1 MIKIEITDLRTERPQ
16 DLVKLATF
24 LLDFAGHGV
33 REVPE
38 AIFRQP
44 IQPQGFHDKAAERFN
59 DLLKNPTV
67 LTIDELPQQGHGAPI
82 PKPQSFEVL
91 GVEQSYNPCVETYEN
106 PPYKHCAESDLTTAI
121 LEDSQGNQ
129 FEVRAPLNLGHIF
142 KGEDA
147 ELPEH
152 SHEAVR
158 AQDFLDKFV
167 KPVAD
172 QLRKE
177 IEEDHYK
184 NATQELVDQVLP
196 PPVVASKHIDE
207 PIVAEKPKRKRTP
220 SKPKAEECKIQ
231 ITKVSE
237 TDEEETFIVTDFAE
251 IPAPPIETIAPPPP
265 VNGNTIMDKILNA
278 LNDQKLT
285 RDEITAIVVKH
296 GLKATRDIF
305 TNDHLIPAID
315 ADIDEALRG
324 K

>member
-24 LLDFAGHGV
+24 LLDFAGHGIAQV
-33 REVPE
+33 SEEQFNKRMHAAKYTPTNFHDVGKTSQEVP
-38 AIFRQP
+38 
-44 IQPQGFHDKAAERFN
+44 
-59 DLLKNPTV
+59 
-67 LTIDELPQQGHGAPI
+67 
-82 PKPQSFEVL
+82 
-91 GVEQSYNPCVETYEN
+91 
-106 PPYKHCAESDLTTAI
+106 PYAHCAESDLTTAI

-152 SHEAVR
+152 SHGNIG
-158 AQDFLDKFV
+158 KMT
-167 KPVAD
+167 P
-172 QLRKE
+172 KE
-177 IEEDHYK
+177 FDTLVDELGDALIAEKDHYK

-265 VNGNTIMDKILNA
+265 VNGNTVMDKILNA